1 MDRELFGTTS
11 FSKENFPG
19 YRCPRCHSHL
29 ALEDFSEEDNAETQ
43 RDQRDP
49 DFDADWVVRG
59 FRAGLRC
66 KSDRC
71 GERVLCVGTGAV
83 DTIHDQSGEGWD
95 VAYVDRLTPQFFL
108 PALEVF
114 ELPPTTPREV
124 RDSVLASFKLLFL
137 SSGSTLNE
145 VRNALEFLMDHLKV
159 PRADGERSLSLH
171 GRVQRMPAQYAQ
183 YRDQLLAVKWL
194 GNAGTHAHPTRRS
207 DVLDAY
213 EILHHVLDGMFSDR
227 VARVGLLVDKI
238 NQRKAPIE

>member
-1 MDRELFGTTS
+1 MKLLNVHNSICLVSSLSERKHGSRTIWHHKL
-11 FSKENFPG
+11 SKENFPG

-59 FRAGLRC
+59 FRADLRC

-95 VAYVDRLTPQFFL
+95 VAYVDRLTPQFS
-108 PALEVF
+108 ASSRSF

-137 SSGSTLNE
+137 SSGARLTKF
-145 VRNALEFLMDHLKV
+145 VM
-159 PRADGERSLSLH
+159 RSS
-171 GRVQRMPAQYAQ
+171 
-183 YRDQLLAVKWL
+183 
-194 GNAGTHAHPTRRS
+194 
-207 DVLDAY
+207 
-213 EILHHVLDGMFSDR
+213 F
-227 VARVGLLVDKI
+227 
-238 NQRKAPIE
+238 